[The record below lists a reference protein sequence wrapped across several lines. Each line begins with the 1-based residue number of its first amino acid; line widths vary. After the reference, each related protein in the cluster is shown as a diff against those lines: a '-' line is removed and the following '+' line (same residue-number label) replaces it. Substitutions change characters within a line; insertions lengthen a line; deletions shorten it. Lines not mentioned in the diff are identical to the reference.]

1 VTVQIYN
8 TLTKRKEPFV
18 PIDPKGERVNMYTCG
33 VTVYDKC
40 HIGHARSVYIFDVI
54 RRYLVFRGYDVH
66 FVRNIT
72 DIDDKIIKKAQELNV
87 TAQEVAEK
95 NIAEYYADLKRLGLD
110 PVQHEPRATDPE
122 NISEMITFIE
132 GLIIKGLAYEVDG
145 DVYFCVRDF
154 EEYGKL
160 SGQSI
165 EMMQEAVRIEK
176 DEKKRDP
183 LDFALWKKSKEAEP
197 FWNSPWGRGRPGW
210 HIECSCMS
218 LKHLDCQTLDIHGG
232 GMDLVFPHHE
242 NEIAQ
247 SEGFT
252 GEPFAKYWIHHGL
265 LTINRQ
271 KMSKSLSNFITIEAA
286 VDRYGADQL
295 KLFFLS
301 SHYGS
306 VIDFSEEKMADVEKQ
321 RQHFLNFLDRA
332 MRAAAG
338 AKAVSCKWV
347 EDRAAEFLTAMD
359 DDFNTAKAMGILFEF
374 MNDVNKFIDQK
385 KELDSFAGIVAG
397 ALSHITVFL
406 KEIFNLE
413 LSVPTVQEVEP
424 EVLAILEQR
433 AQARKERN
441 FAESDRLRDVLQ
453 QRGILVQDT
462 KDGQSWRR
470 L

>member
-8 TLTKRKEPFV
+8 TLTKCKEPFA
-18 PIDPKGERVNMYTCG
+18 PLDPKGKRVNMYTCG

-40 HIGHARSVYIFDVI
+40 HIGHARSVYVFDVI

-95 NIAEYYADLKRLGLD
+95 NIADYYTDLKRLGLE

-271 KMSKSLSNFITIEAA
+271 KMSKSLGNFITIEAA
-286 VDRYGADQL
+286 IDRYGADPL

-332 MRAAAG
+332 TRAAAG
-338 AKAVSCKWV
+338 AQAVSCKWV
-347 EDRAAEFLTAMD
+347 EDRAAEFLAAMD
-359 DDFNTAKAMGILFEF
+359 DDFNTAKAMGVLFEF

-385 KELDSFAGIVAG
+385 KELDSFAGIVTG
-397 ALSHITVFL
+397 ALKHITVFL
-406 KEIFNLE
+406 KDIFNLE
-413 LSVPTVQEVEP
+413 LSVPAAQEVEP
-424 EVLAILEQR
+424 EVLALLEQR

>member
-1 VTVQIYN
+1 MAVHIYN
-8 TLTKRKEPFV
+8 TLTKQKELFLPL
-18 PIDPKGERVNMYTCG
+18 DPDGKRVNMYTCG

-40 HIGHARSVYIFDVI
+40 HIGHARSLYVFDVI
-54 RRYLVFRGYDVH
+54 RRYLDFRGFDVH

-72 DIDDKIIKKAQELNV
+72 DIDDKIIKRAQELKVSAN
-87 TAQEVAEK
+87 EVAET
-95 NIAEYYADLKRLGLD
+95 NISGYQEDLKRLGVM
-110 PVQHEPRATDPE
+110 PAQHEPKATDPE
-122 NISEMITFIE
+122 NIAEMIKFIE

-154 EEYGKL
+154 EDYGKL
-160 SGQSI
+160 SGQGI

-176 DEKKRDP
+176 DDKKRDP
-183 LDFALWKKSKEAEP
+183 LDFALWKSSKEGEP
-197 FWNSPWGRGRPGW
+197 SWKSPWGAGRPGW

-218 LKHLDCQTLDIHGG
+218 LKHLSCQTLDIHGG
-232 GMDLVFPHHE
+232 GRDLVFPHHE

-271 KMSKSLSNFITIEAA
+271 KMSKSLGNFITIEDAIGK
-286 VDRYGADQL
+286 YGADQL
-295 KLFFLS
+295 KIFFLS

-306 VIDFSEEKMADVEKQ
+306 VIDFSEDKMADVAKQ

-332 MRAAAG
+332 VQAAAG
-338 AKAVSCKWV
+338 AEAVSCKWV
-347 EDRAAEFLTAMD
+347 EDRAAEFLEAMD
-359 DDFNTAKAMGILFEF
+359 DDFNTAKALGVLFEF

-385 KELDSFAGIVAG
+385 GDLGSFSSIVAG
-397 ALSHITVFL
+397 ALSLIETYF

-413 LSVPTVQEVEP
+413 LSVEANTDVSRD
-424 EVLAILEQR
+424 ILDLLEKR
-433 AQARKERN
+433 AQARKEKN
-441 FAESDRLRDVLQ
+441 FSESDRLRGELEA
-453 QRGILVQDT
+453 RGILVKDT